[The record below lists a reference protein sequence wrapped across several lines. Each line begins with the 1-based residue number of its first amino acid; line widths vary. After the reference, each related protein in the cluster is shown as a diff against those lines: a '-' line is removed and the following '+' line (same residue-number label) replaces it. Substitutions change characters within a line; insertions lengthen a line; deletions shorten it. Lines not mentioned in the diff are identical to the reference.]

1 VPENRGNLKNK
12 PTNQHKTMITPIHAI
27 ELPAFHEVEDG
38 EVTCIPADER
48 DVFLAS
54 ELLKT
59 KCNPFHSDT
68 DGKLVP
74 YTGTGAEHCL
84 TDGFFV
90 YYQVWAEIPPPR
102 KTIGRPKTKRYPV
115 WVRGTYEGGG
125 HYSRWEPPE
134 DPEPINPDDDCGC
147 FRSLNAAV
155 HYSIL
160 QGVDRELY
168 DSTCCTMEQWDA
180 KHPPTEEGYE

>member
-1 VPENRGNLKNK
+1 
-12 PTNQHKTMITPIHAI
+12 MITPIHAI

-48 DVFLAS
+48 DVFVAS

-59 KCNPFHSDT
+59 KCNLSSLPSAQRDT
-68 DGKLVP
+68 LGGGWELIP

-84 TDGFFV
+84 TDGEVV
-90 YYQVWAEIPPPR
+90 YYQVEAEIPPPR
-102 KTIGRPKTKRYPV
+102 KRIGGPETKRYPV

-125 HYSRWEPPE
+125 YVSRWEPPE
-134 DPEPINPDDDCGC
+134 PPEPVNPDDDCGC
-147 FRSLNAAV
+147 FRSLLDAV

-160 QGVDRELY
+160 QRVDRELY
-168 DSTCCTMEQWDA
+168 ESARCSMEEWDA
-180 KHPPTEEGYE
+180 KHPPQLEGY

>member
-1 VPENRGNLKNK
+1 
-12 PTNQHKTMITPIHAI
+12 MITPIHAI

-48 DVFLAS
+48 DVFVAA
-54 ELLKT
+54 ELLKVRRSGSLT
-59 KCNPFHSDT
+59 
-68 DGKLVP
+68 GRLVHH
-74 YTGTGAEHCL
+74 TGTDAEHCL

-90 YYQVWAEIPPPR
+90 YYQVEAEIPPPR
-102 KTIGRPKTKRYPV
+102 KRIGGPETKRYPV

-134 DPEPINPDDDCGC
+134 DPEPVNPDDDCGC
-147 FRSLNAAV
+147 FRSLLDAV

-160 QGVDRELY
+160 KMVDRDLYELGRY
-168 DSTCCTMEQWDA
+168 VTEQWDA
-180 KHPPTEEGYE
+180 KHPPTEEGY

>member
-1 VPENRGNLKNK
+1 
-12 PTNQHKTMITPIHAI
+12 MITPIHAI

-38 EVTCIPADER
+38 EVTCIPADEQ
-48 DVFLAS
+48 DVFVAA
-54 ELLKT
+54 ELLKVRRSGSVT
-59 KCNPFHSDT
+59 
-68 DGKLVP
+68 GRLVP

-90 YYQVWAEIPPPR
+90 YYQVEAEIPPPR
-102 KTIGRPKTKRYPV
+102 KRIGGPETKRYPV

-134 DPEPINPDDDCGC
+134 DPEPVNPDDCGC
-147 FRSLNAAV
+147 FRSLLDAV

-160 QGVDRELY
+160 QRVDRELCE
-168 DSTCCTMEQWDA
+168 SARCITEEWDA
-180 KHPPTEEGYE
+180 KHPPTEEGY